1 MNLHKKKTFLLPIVL
16 LGISTLSQ
24 AQQSSVAAGGDTK
37 GTNGTVSYSIGQLV
51 DDTYSDGNNTVTQGV
66 QQPYEVSNPLPL
78 QLLSFTASLQGNQAL
93 LTWKTT
99 HEQNVHH
106 FEVEKKA
113 SVSNNFSFLASLP
126 AKGGNGNEL
135 YRYNDNLVTE
145 GVTYYRLKEVDNN
158 GLDSYSQLVLVNMA
172 LSKIASLK
180 VYPNPVITQLN
191 ITFNATESK
200 TYQLLLVNALGRT
213 VINKT
218 VSCQAG
224 NNTINWNVAQLA
236 AGTYTLKAVG
246 IDVAPIKIIRN

>member
-1 MNLHKKKTFLLPIVL
+1 MRNSLILLMYFS
-16 LGISTLSQ
+16 ISQ
-24 AQQSSVAAGGDTK
+24 VAVAQQSPVVAGGDSK
-37 GTNGTVSYSIGQLV
+37 GTNGTVSYSIGQLM
-51 DDTYSDGNNTVTQGV
+51 DDTYTDGNNTVTQGV

-106 FEVEKKA
+106 FEVERKT
-113 SVSNNFSFLASLP
+113 SVSNNFSYLASMP
-126 AKGGNGNEL
+126 AKGGNSDAL
-135 YRYNDNLVTE
+135 YHYSDNLVTE

-158 GLDSYSQLVLVNMA
+158 GLGNYSQLVLVNMA
-172 LSKIASLK
+172 SSKIASLK

-191 ITFNATESK
+191 IIFNATESK
-200 TYQLLLVNALGRT
+200 TYQLLLVDALGRT
-213 VINKT
+213 VINKP
-218 VSCQAG
+218 VSCKAG

-246 IDVAPIKIIRN
+246 TDVAPIKIIRN

>member
-1 MNLHKKKTFLLPIVL
+1 MLNQTKKTLILPFLIVL
-16 LGISTLSQ
+16 GHLAV
-24 AQQSSVAAGGDTK
+24 AQQSPVSAGGDAK
-37 GTNGTVSYSIGQLV
+37 GTTGTISFSIGQLV
-51 DDTYSDGNNTVTQGV
+51 DDTYSSGSNTVTEGV

-78 QLLSFTASLQGNQAL
+78 RLLSFTASLQGNQAL

-106 FEVEKKA
+106 FEVEKKP
-113 SVSNNFSFLASLP
+113 SVSNNFSFLASLS
-126 AKGGNGNEL
+126 AKGGNGDAL
-135 YRYNDNLVTE
+135 YHYSDNLVTE

-200 TYQLLLVNALGRT
+200 TYQLQLVDALGRA

-236 AGTYTLKAVG
+236 AGTYILKAVG
-246 IDVAPIKIIRN
+246 TDVAPIKIIK

>member
-1 MNLHKKKTFLLPIVL
+1 MNLHKKKTILLPILL
-16 LGISTLSQ
+16 LGIFTLSQ
-24 AQQSSVAAGGDTK
+24 AQQSPVSAGGDTK

-78 QLLSFTASLQGNQAL
+78 QLLSFTASLQGNQTL
-93 LTWKTT
+93 LTWKTA
-99 HEQNVHH
+99 HELATHH

-135 YRYNDNLVTE
+135 YHYSDNLVTE

-158 GLDSYSQLVLVNMA
+158 GLGNYSQLVLVNLRSA
-172 LSKIASLK
+172 IATTLK
-180 VYPNPVITQLN
+180 VYPNPVVTQMTIN
-191 ITFNATESK
+191 FNAAENK
-200 TYQLLLVNALGRT
+200 TYQLLLVDALGRT

-218 VSCQAG
+218 VSCKAG

-246 IDVAPIKIIRN
+246 TDVAPIKIIK

>member
-1 MNLHKKKTFLLPIVL
+1 MLNQTKKTLILPFLIVL
-16 LGISTLSQ
+16 GHLAV
-24 AQQSSVAAGGDTK
+24 AQQSPVSAGGDAK
-37 GTNGTVSYSIGQLV
+37 GTTGTISFSIGQLV
-51 DDTYSDGNNTVTQGV
+51 DDTYSSGSNTVTEGL

-106 FEVEKKA
+106 FEVEKKV
-113 SVSNNFSFLASLP
+113 SSSNNFSFLASLS
-126 AKGGNGNEL
+126 AKGGDEL
-135 YRYNDNLVTE
+135 YHYSDNLVTE

-158 GLDSYSQLVLVNMA
+158 GLGSYSQLVLVNMA
-172 LSKIASLK
+172 SCKIASLK

-200 TYQLLLVNALGRT
+200 TYQLQLVDALGRT

-246 IDVAPIKIIRN
+246 IAPIKIIKNN